1 MRNKRT
7 EEKLIEL
14 IREEYNNRLLQVF
27 TESVQ
32 DLFEVDMV
40 DEFGN
45 VIITQGLKVKHKKSG
60 YEYTVDHVEGKDDNM
75 VVVLRSPESPR
86 FKAPQSN
93 DVMAEADEQGD
104 PNMER
109 IAVDQVDVNKIMSKD
124 SVEEFGLE
132 DAMKQR
138 GAVKLLKVPRKEFE
152 KKYEVK

>member
-1 MRNKRT
+1 VRNNRT
-7 EEKLIEL
+7 EQKLLNL

-45 VIITQGLKVKHKKSG
+45 TIITQGLKVRHKKSG

-86 FKAPQSN
+86 FKASPSN
-93 DVMAEADEQGD
+93 DVMAEGDETGD
-104 PNMER
+104 PSMER
-109 IAVDQVDVNKIMSKD
+109 IKVDQVDVNKVMAKD
-124 SVEEFGLE
+124 SIEEFGL
-132 DAMKQR
+132 DD
-138 GAVKLLKVPRKEFE
+138 AVKQMDAVKMIKVPRKEFE